1 MIPFERPWHHAL
13 KAHQPF
19 SCLRF
24 GGSRSARLKR
34 AEELSPPRW
43 TSETRQFLAATTS
56 LHSFEHVFCVFFFA
70 FTAICWIAILFQ
82 YRFLR
87 LSYGSAISK
96 VSVWGG
102 QMPLACRRSPVD
114 GYQELSGHSA
124 CVFLIIR
131 GWGRKLQELTRWWL
145 GDVLW
150 NCTTFKQGVCIHAYF
165 R

>member
-1 MIPFERPWHHAL
+1 MFSGFSEAVSCICFFSSFRLVVVRWSPFERPWHHAL

-56 LHSFEHVFCVFFFA
+56 LHSFEHVFLCFFA

-124 CVFLIIR
+124 CVFFNHSR
-131 GWGRKLQELTRWWL
+131 VGS
-145 GDVLW
+145 
-150 NCTTFKQGVCIHAYF
+150 
-165 R
+165 